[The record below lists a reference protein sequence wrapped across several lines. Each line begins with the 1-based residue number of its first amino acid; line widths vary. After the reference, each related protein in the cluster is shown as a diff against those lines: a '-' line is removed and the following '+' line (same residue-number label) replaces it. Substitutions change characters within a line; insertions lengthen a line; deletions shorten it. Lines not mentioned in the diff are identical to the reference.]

1 MKNLS
6 LLVWLTQLGLSVVV
20 PLIGFVLLGVWL
32 NNRFSLGSWVNVV
45 CVILGLVCAA
55 DGLRTSLKAM
65 LQTAE
70 GDKPVNENKEDK

>member
-20 PLIGFVLLGVWL
+20 PLVGFVLLGVWL